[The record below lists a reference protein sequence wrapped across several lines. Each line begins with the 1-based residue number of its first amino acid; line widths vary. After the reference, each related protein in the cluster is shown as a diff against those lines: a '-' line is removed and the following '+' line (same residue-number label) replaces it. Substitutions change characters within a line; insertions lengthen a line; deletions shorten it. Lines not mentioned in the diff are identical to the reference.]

1 MEKYSCFSDI
11 GSVFVGTVSF
21 RVALPN
27 IGGDGITDCC
37 VYEDRTEAAKYIDAH
52 PDVTFVTIINGSFN
66 IYDHDCS
73 RGASTDIIASYSG
86 RYAVYQAYYM
96 VLLVKSN

>member
-11 GSVFVGTVSF
+11 GSVLVGTESF

-27 IGGDGITDCC
+27 VGGDGVTDCR
-37 VYEDRTEAAKYIDAH
+37 VYEDRAEAVKYINTH
-52 PDVTFVTIINGSFN
+52 PDITFVTTIDGSFN

-73 RGASTDIIASYSG
+73 RGADTDIIASYSG